1 MSNVT
6 YPLNLQVCVCVY
18 ALPCAKHVCT
28 YVCEYA
34 FRLLVRPVWMTCL
47 SNVRA
52 KLWIAPGR
60 ERKGGRILTQLP
72 AFHCLDLERCS
83 MLPASSLPVWERGAL
98 GYSHFHYVLN
108 WADFLPWTRC
118 THARTHTWIYMHAH
132 TNTHTLSASHYHRDV
147 PHKKETSN
155 FRQTLYCILILNL
168 YKCPLIIFFFSC
180 LD

>member
-6 YPLNLQVCVCVY
+6 YPLNLQVCVHVC

-28 YVCEYA
+28 YVCKYA

-52 KLWIAPGR
+52 ELWIAPGR

-83 MLPASSLPVWERGAL
+83 MLPASFLPVWERGAL

-118 THARTHTWIYMHAH
+118 THTQTHTWIYMHAH
-132 TNTHTLSASHYHRDV
+132 TNTHTLSCSLHL
-147 PHKKETSN
+147 TSIEM
-155 FRQTLYCILILNL
+155 FHLR
-168 YKCPLIIFFFSC
+168 K
-180 LD
+180 